1 MRLAA
6 IARAAFV
13 AAATVIATTAPALP
27 APPVVPVESADRA
40 SPPEPLVREAEGRA
54 VYRLIV
60 VDGVGFGNESVRE
73 VSLLCSSYGS
83 GGTHP
88 RAAEACSAIARAGSI
103 AAVSSD
109 PAAVCT
115 LEYRPVAA
123 TAMGAE
129 AFQETYGNGC
139 LLRAAKRAVF
149 DF

>member
-1 MRLAA
+1 MRLVA
-6 IARAAFV
+6 ITRAAFV
-13 AAATVIATTAPALP
+13 AAAAVLATAAPAVP
-27 APPVVPVESADRA
+27 APPVVPSAPADPA
-40 SPPEPLVREAEGRA
+40 SPTESRAWEAGGRA

-73 VSLLCSSYGS
+73 ASLLCSSYGS

-103 AAVSSD
+103 AAVPAD

-123 TAMGAE
+123 TALGAE
-129 AFQETYGNGC
+129 AFQKTYGNGC